1 MKLVLFDVDGTLV
14 DSQQMI
20 CAAMSQAYRDHGL
33 ACPQAAQ
40 VRSIIGLSLQE
51 AFRQLSAGADHP
63 IDGLTASYRKAFAA
77 LREAGDMASPL
88 FPGAR
93 ETIMRL
99 MRRPDL
105 ALGIATGKSRRGIA
119 VMLEQYDLKDAF
131 TTIQT
136 ADSSPSK
143 PHPGMVLEAM
153 RESGIGAAST
163 AVVGDTV
170 FDMQMAQAAGAA
182 GIGVAWGY
190 HPIAELRAAG
200 ARAVVDNFRALESVL
215 DRLWSPVSP
224 GNAPRKSETTSNA

>member
-1 MKLVLFDVDGTLV
+1 MKLILFDVDGTLV
-14 DSQQMI
+14 DSQHMI
-20 CAAMSQAYRDHGL
+20 YAAMSQAYRDNGL
-33 ACPQAAQ
+33 ACPPAAE

-51 AFRQLSAGADHP
+51 AFHRLSAGTDQP
-63 IDGLTASYRKAFAA
+63 IDSLTASYRKAFFA
-77 LREAGDMASPL
+77 LRETDAVASPL

-93 ETIMRL
+93 ETIDRL

-119 VMLEQYDLKDAF
+119 AILEQYDLKDAF
-131 TTIQT
+131 VTIQT

-153 RESGIGAAST
+153 RESGIGAEST

-170 FDMQMAQAAGAA
+170 FDMQMAQAAGTT

-190 HPIAELRAAG
+190 HPVAELHAAG
-200 ARAVVDNFRALESVL
+200 ARAVADSFSALEAML
-215 DRLWSPVSP
+215 NRLWPLSPDNAALKTETA
-224 GNAPRKSETTSNA
+224 GNA